1 MSHLDGI
8 IKRFESSYKVNETTG
23 CWESTYSKNKG
34 GYTKFVAF
42 GVTML
47 SHRVAFELYHSPIPS
62 GKMVCHKCDNPCC
75 VNPEHLFLGS
85 AQENMDD
92 KIEKGRHRGA
102 KKGHAHHGAKLTEW
116 QVVEIRKRLS
126 EKESQYK
133 IAKDMGVSQSII
145 SNIKTGK
152 RWSK

>member
-85 AQENMDD
+85 ARKHGRQDSKRKASWSQKRSCSSWC
-92 KIEKGRHRGA
+92 KINRVAGYR
-102 KKGHAHHGAKLTEW
+102 
-116 QVVEIRKRLS
+116 
-126 EKESQYK
+126 
-133 IAKDMGVSQSII
+133 
-145 SNIKTGK
+145 N
-152 RWSK
+152 